1 MFGFFWGDTYTLTSN
16 NFPYGA
22 MSGNLAF
29 DDPITYKSRIFTN
42 QFLMSVQFPIPQDLV
57 GLSLIGQLKI

>member
-1 MFGFFWGDTYTLTSN
+1 MFRFFWGDTLTFN

-22 MSGNLAF
+22 MSGNLSF

-42 QFLMSVQFPIPQDLV
+42 QFLMSAQFSIPQDLV
-57 GLSLIGQLKI
+57 GSTLIGQLKI